1 MKSKTSSV
9 RTQRQLSNLEVSARE
24 RFIHVLM
31 VTYVEVFL
39 SMCVHVTEQLICMC
53 ARHKR
58 ACVCVCVFVWTRVWG
73 HMCVLHLK
81 ALSVYTHECVR
92 MCGSATMVVVVC
104 ECVGSV
110 CGSM

>member
-58 ACVCVCVFVWTRVWG
+58 ACVCVCI
-73 HMCVLHLK
+73 CVD
-81 ALSVYTHECVR
+81 A
-92 MCGSATMVVVVC
+92 
-104 ECVGSV
+104 CVGAHV
-110 CGSM
+110 CVALEGTICLYA